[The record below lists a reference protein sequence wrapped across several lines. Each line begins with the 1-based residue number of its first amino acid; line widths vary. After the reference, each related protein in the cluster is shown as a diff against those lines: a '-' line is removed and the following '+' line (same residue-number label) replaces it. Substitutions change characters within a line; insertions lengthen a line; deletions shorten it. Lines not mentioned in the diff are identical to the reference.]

1 VRRRFGNTTRFLGLT
16 ALGLVTVGCQQAQRK
31 APAGPLR
38 AVWVTRYDYKT
49 PTDVAR
55 IMDNCAQAGFNA
67 VIFQV
72 RGNGTVFYPSDIE
85 PWAEQYDYQDPGY
98 DPLAHAI
105 DQARARDMELHAWVN
120 VMPAW
125 RGPAEPTN
133 PDQLYH
139 THPEWFWYD
148 ANGNRQPLNHVV
160 GERRRGWYASVN
172 PCLPEVRAYLVDVF
186 REIVSRYDV
195 DGLHLDYIRF
205 PNEPVVRGE
214 QIPDYPHDAR
224 TLARFHRVA
233 GATPEAHP
241 AAWNRWRTA
250 QVTQLVAEIQ
260 GMVRDVRPEA
270 VLSAAVKTDPRGG
283 LPHFQDAPSWARDGL
298 VDALYL
304 MNYTPGV
311 EEFAARNAQ
320 WTLLPKA
327 KGVTIVPGLTIGD
340 DPTRTPEA
348 SAESARRQIQS
359 AARAHGHFCLFAYSL
374 LFDAA
379 QPPPV
384 RTATQRDPVRAAR
397 RQVIIPYIHWLA
409 ELARTQPR

>member
-1 VRRRFGNTTRFLGLT
+1 MRRRFGNTTRFLGLT

-55 IMDNCAQAGFNA
+55 IMDNCRSAGFNT
-67 VIFQV
+67 VLFQV
-72 RGNGTVFYPSDIE
+72 RGNGTVSYPSRIE
-85 PWAEQYDYQDPGY
+85 PWSQRYDFRDPGY
-98 DPLAHAI
+98 DPLAVAVHEAHRRGL
-105 DQARARDMELHAWVN
+105 ALHAWVN

-125 RGPAEPTN
+125 SGDGPPPIRN
-133 PDQLYH
+133 QLYH
-139 THPEWFWYD
+139 TRPHWFWYD
-148 ANGNRQPLNHVV
+148 ATGKRQPITHRV
-160 GERRRGWYASVN
+160 GDRTRNWYVSLN
-172 PCLPEVRAYLVDVF
+172 PCLPEVRQYLVAVM
-186 REIVSRYDV
+186 REIVANYPV

-205 PNEPVVRGE
+205 PNEAVLPGE
-214 QIPDYPHDAR
+214 QVPDYPRDRR

-379 QPPPV
+379 QPPSV